1 MTFGQEH
8 KFIVRTDLETF
19 FLPPEVEEGR
29 GTAILVCMLPCY
41 FIHLYL
47 RLHCVHI
54 GCTSMYH
61 MLYVC
66 ALCTVGV
73 LRHNVDI
80 LEYM

>member
-1 MTFGQEH
+1 M
-8 KFIVRTDLETF
+8 VRADLETS

-29 GTAILVCMLPCY
+29 GTAILVYLLPCY

-47 RLHCVHI
+47 RLHCIHI
-54 GCTSMYH
+54 GCTYGYVSYAMY
-61 MLYVC
+61 V
-66 ALCTVGV
+66 CTVGV